1 MSERRI
7 ITEYVHPP
15 IPHRCND
22 WRATREGDDED
33 YIVGWGSTEQDA
45 IDDLIAE
52 EGAAQDEAEA
62 RAAAR
67 KAVSK

>member
-1 MSERRI
+1 MSERKI

-15 IPHRCND
+15 IPMRNND

-62 RAAAR
+62 RAAR

>member
-1 MSERRI
+1 MTDRKI

-15 IPHRCND
+15 SPMRNND

-52 EGAAQDEAEA
+52 EAAAQDEAEA
-62 RAAAR
+62 RAAR
-67 KAVSK
+67 KAVKL